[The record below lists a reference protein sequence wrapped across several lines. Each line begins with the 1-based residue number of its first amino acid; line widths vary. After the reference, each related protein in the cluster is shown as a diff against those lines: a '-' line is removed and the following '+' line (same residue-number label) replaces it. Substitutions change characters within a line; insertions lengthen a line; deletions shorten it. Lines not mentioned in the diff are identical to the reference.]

1 MNNNIKYLFLA
12 TTLFFASCAKLAP
25 SKDEVEAGFDAPVKL
40 PTLSISDKVECDAM
54 NGVATT
60 TVTISG
66 LPANTDGLTIGMLSS
81 LTEDFAYASCKFVP
95 MENISEGTVQMK
107 ASIMANRTYYLKA
120 VAASLKGGSS
130 YSEVVSVSVPDIP
143 FWAKIAGTYVGTV
156 VSEAYGDEYDNVLVV
171 SLSEEDPEHYCYISG
186 IEPYYNSEG
195 YNMEKYGLNW
205 VMAEIDE
212 ESNCLIVEVGADMHL
227 GGLSLYG
234 WNAASMEDATDFA
247 PITFTL
253 TDDGDLFQ
261 DGGFYSMDPDGAAED
276 AYAGNVT
283 YFRQ

>member
-66 LPANTDGLTIGMLSS
+66 LPANTYGLTIGMLSS
-81 LTEDFAYASCKFVP
+81 LTEDFASCKFVP

-120 VAASLKGGSS
+120 VAASPKGGSS

-143 FWAKIAGTYVGTV
+143 FWAKIAGTYAGTV

-186 IEPYYNSEG
+186 IEPYYYSNGCSLEE
-195 YNMEKYGLNW
+195 NGLNW

-212 ESNCLIVEVGADMHL
+212 ESNCLIVEVGADLHL
-227 GGLSLYG
+227 NGVSLYG
-234 WNAASMEDATDFA
+234 WDAAYLDDVTAFA
-247 PITFTL
+247 PITFAL

-261 DGGFYSMDPDGAAED
+261 AGGFYSVDDEGAAED